1 MEHIR
6 RSKNPSRGWDSGV
19 SGVGWVETQRRVAG
33 AELGEMKLGPNP
45 AYGTGRQVKER
56 FLTPF
61 IVRQSQDGE
70 RFLDAVHPVRDRE
83 P

>member
-56 FLTPF
+56 FLTPSAF
-61 IVRQSQDGE
+61 
-70 RFLDAVHPVRDRE
+70 FAAVAPPRE
-83 P
+83 